1 MRCIQANTTRHTSWT
16 DVYKDAATGEPVVTI
31 SVPVYDP
38 LQPCKQTSPPSA
50 GAVDDRDSLPRP
62 PCAVPATLVAV
73 AAMDVAVVAVS
84 GQVTQALAQ
93 SPAVLDGGLGV
104 VFDSQTGALLGSTN
118 EVSPP
123 FPPAQH
129 HLCPLS
135 MTFRS
140 QC

>member
-1 MRCIQANTTRHTSWT
+1 
-16 DVYKDAATGEPVVTI
+16 
-31 SVPVYDP
+31 
-38 LQPCKQTSPPSA
+38 
-50 GAVDDRDSLPRP
+50 
-62 PCAVPATLVAV
+62 
-73 AAMDVAVVAVS
+73 MDVAVVAVS

-135 MTFRS
+135 MLVGLNADMVQASITARHCS
-140 QC
+140 HSTRASCCIRLDCQQR